1 MNIFLLDQDPRI
13 AAQMQCDKHV
23 VKMILESAQM
33 LSTAH
38 RMLDGKK
45 AIGKSKSGRQAKVWV
60 HPTLDDVLYKAV
72 HINHPCTI
80 WTREGYDNYMWHAEH
95 FEALCKEYTYRYGK
109 VHKTET
115 LLGDIL
121 KTAPRHISP
130 IPTVFRMAV
139 GDFPWKGSQVET
151 YRHFYFTKRER
162 FDMVWTKRETP
173 EWYLD
178 LQHAND

>member
-1 MNIFLLDQDPRI
+1 
-13 AAQMQCDKHV
+13 
-23 VKMILESAQM
+23 
-33 LSTAH
+33 
-38 RMLDGKK
+38 
-45 AIGKSKSGRQAKVWV
+45 
-60 HPTLDDVLYKAV
+60 
-72 HINHPCTI
+72 
-80 WTREGYDNYMWHAEH
+80 MWHAEH

-115 LLGDIL
+115 LLGEIL
-121 KTAPRHISP
+121 MTAPRHISP

-173 EWYLD
+173 EWYLG
-178 LQHAND
+178 LQRAND